1 MDNKNTLE
9 NKKKVAIV
17 TGSSSGI
24 GYEIAFHLA
33 KNGFY
38 TYATMRNLSKAD
50 GVTKIAE
57 RESAIA
63 CNNYGCYRQCIYC
76 KSYQYYIY
84 ESRRIDVL
92 VNNAGYGLI
101 GSVEDTSI
109 EEIKAQYETNIFRVF
124 RVTKE
129 VIPYMREQHGGF
141 IINISSIAGLIALP
155 MYSAYVSTKL
165 P

>member
-63 CNNYGCYRQCIYC
+63 CNNYGCYR
-76 KSYQYYIY
+76 
-84 ESRRIDVL
+84 
-92 VNNAGYGLI
+92 
-101 GSVEDTSI
+101 
-109 EEIKAQYETNIFRVF
+109 
-124 RVTKE
+124 
-129 VIPYMREQHGGF
+129 
-141 IINISSIAGLIALP
+141 
-155 MYSAYVSTKL
+155 
-165 P
+165 